1 MNTMNEKMV
10 AIFENDFLTI
20 KKKNERRKL
29 KPKIKE
35 KTKNEKQERTG
46 TMAHICFEI
55 HRMK

>member
-1 MNTMNEKMV
+1 MNEKMV
-10 AIFENDFLTI
+10 AIFENYFLTI

-46 TMAHICFEI
+46 TMAHVCFEI